1 METDDNSSDNST
13 GALGAGEHAGGSHQL
28 QSPGS
33 ARAPTSKS
41 ECTKNCNRSKCG
53 FLFDDRLNYA
63 DADMVCVSVDDEME
77 GEPPSKPQHIS
88 GGGGENVQLRRG
100 VRERKRTSNGGAQN
114 AKKHRPAAAADEDKE
129 NSRSAG
135 SRCDRKRASKEE
147 AQNEV
152 PKKKAA
158 SKGRLVRDEE
168 VWILRVALGNDA
180 VWVRYASMQEAAEA
194 VKEAS
199 NSTAD
204 ISNILKHLRRKMKEI
219 PANSKRARCY
229 LGFLWTDDESVSRK
243 DETRDARTAIA
254 EFGEGCWILHEF
266 NGAKWQ
272 YFQNTSAA
280 AEEVKKVSGY
290 QGQAV
295 RLRKNVTTRL
305 KEREDGETAISYHG
319 YIWTIDS
326 NVGSG
331 SEADALEKYGSKDRA
346 QDFGSLV

>member
-1 METDDNSSDNST
+1 M
-13 GALGAGEHAGGSHQL
+13 QK
-28 QSPGS
+28 Q
-33 ARAPTSKS
+33 
-41 ECTKNCNRSKCG
+41 
-53 FLFDDRLNYA
+53 
-63 DADMVCVSVDDEME
+63 
-77 GEPPSKPQHIS
+77 
-88 GGGGENVQLRRG
+88 
-100 VRERKRTSNGGAQN
+100 
-114 AKKHRPAAAADEDKE
+114 
-129 NSRSAG
+129 
-135 SRCDRKRASKEE
+135 
-147 AQNEV
+147 V

-204 ISNILKHLRRKMKEI
+204 ISNIVKHLIRKMKEI

-229 LGFLWTDDESVSRK
+229 LGFVWTDDESVSRK
-243 DETRDARTAIA
+243 DETRAARTAIA

-272 YFQNTSAA
+272 YFENTSAA

-295 RLRKNVTTRL
+295 RLRLNVSTRWSHFVHFSAGNVVVTTPHTDANSIQKDNHQLSTQFKKTKRGPAF
-305 KEREDGETAISYHG
+305 RAI
-319 YIWTIDS
+319 
-326 NVGSG
+326 
-331 SEADALEKYGSKDRA
+331 
-346 QDFGSLV
+346 